1 MAKEVFNRNVAD
13 KNIGEIE
20 TQNNTIGSVIG
31 FWNQVANNIENEVK
45 DSYANYR
52 EIDKTPEEKTVVQK

>member
-20 TQNNTIGSVIG
+20 TKNNTIGSVIG
-31 FWNQVANNIENEVK
+31 FWK
-45 DSYANYR
+45 
-52 EIDKTPEEKTVVQK
+52 

>member
-1 MAKEVFNRNVAD
+1 MAKEVFNRNVAH

-20 TQNNTIGSVIG
+20 TKNNIRGSVIG
-31 FWNQVANNIENEVK
+31 FWNQMADNIENKVR

-52 EIDKTPEEKTVVQK
+52 EIDTTPEEKSVVQK

>member
-1 MAKEVFNRNVAD
+1 MAKEVFNHNVAH

-20 TQNNTIGSVIG
+20 TKNNTIGSVIG
-31 FWNQVANNIENEVK
+31 FWNQVADNIENEVK

-52 EIDKTPEEKTVVQK
+52 EIDTTPEEKTVVQK